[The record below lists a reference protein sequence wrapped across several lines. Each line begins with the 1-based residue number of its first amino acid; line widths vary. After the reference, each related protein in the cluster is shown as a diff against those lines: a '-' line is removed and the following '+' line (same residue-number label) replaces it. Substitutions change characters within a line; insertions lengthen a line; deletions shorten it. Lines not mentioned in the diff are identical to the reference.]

1 MQITIRRLYKK
12 AEYTIGNL
20 YINDK
25 LFCQTLEDTDRGLH
39 QKMPLTEIQSIKKPG
54 ITAIPTGTYTIVLDV
69 YSSKFGNNSFYK
81 KLCNG
86 KLPRLL
92 NVPGFDGI
100 LIHCG
105 NSKYDTNGCILVGQ
119 NKLKGKVVNS
129 QVTFTALYNQL
140 KTAKN
145 NKESITLTIE

>member
-1 MQITIRRLYKK
+1 MQLKIERLYKK

-20 YINDK
+20 YINGE
-25 LFCQTLEDTDRGLH
+25 LFCQTLEDTDRNLT
-39 QKMPLTEIQSIKKPG
+39 QKMPLSEIQNIKKPG
-54 ITAIPTGTYTIVLDV
+54 ITAIPTGTYNVVLDV
-69 YSSKFGNNSFYK
+69 YSSKFGNNPYYK

-92 NVPGFDGI
+92 NVPGFDGV

-105 NSKYDTNGCILVGQ
+105 NSQYDTNGCILVGQ

-129 QVTFTALYNQL
+129 QLTFTALYNKL
-140 KTAKN
+140 KVAKN
-145 NKESITLTIE
+145 NKETITITIE